1 MAFCLLSVIRK
12 QYNYSVD
19 QSKLLTRF
27 RTDFTS
33 SVRNFC
39 RWGAEVPPG
48 ETSLAAKS
56 EEKRLYSQITGS
68 ATAAKM
74 SLKSE
79 FTFFQSSSRLFQLIY
94 FVKCRRTLII
104 ENGWR
109 NVTCHAIPW
118 KCEQMFD
125 LSYQSPEAKK
135 DNHWFVESEK
145 PQIKCTIKKR
155 IGIWNKRY
163 DSLRLWNVSTIINQ
177 SHLHCNPIWA
187 TWIILRF
194 CETARLPLP

>member
-19 QSKLLTRF
+19 QSELLTRF

-39 RWGAEVPPG
+39 RWGAEVSPG

-56 EEKRLYSQITGS
+56 EEKRLYSQVTGS

-74 SLKSE
+74 SLKKWIHILSIFIAIIPTHLLCE
-79 FTFFQSSSRLFQLIY
+79 MQENSNNRKWLTKRYLSRNPLKMWTN
-94 FVKCRRTLII
+94 VWPII
-104 ENGWR
+104 SI
-109 NVTCHAIPW
+109 TCG
-118 KCEQMFD
+118 
-125 LSYQSPEAKK
+125 KK

-163 DSLRLWNVSTIINQ
+163 DSLKLWNVSTIINQ
-177 SHLHCNPIWA
+177 SHLQCNPIWA